1 VTSPAFS
8 RRVTILGAT
17 GSIGRSTAAVIE
29 EARARGDGAIEVEA
43 LTAGR
48 DVAGLA
54 EMARRLQPRFVAIAD
69 ETRLEELKA
78 AMAGTGVGVGAG
90 PQSLVEA
97 AARPADWV
105 MAAIVGAAGMAPTLA
120 AVERGATVALA
131 NKESVVCAG
140 GLIRAAALASGA
152 RLIPVDSEHNAVFQ
166 VLSHPAHI
174 ERITLTGSGGPFRTW
189 TRQAMAGA
197 TPEQACRHPNF
208 SMGAKISVDSAT
220 LMNKGLEL
228 IEAAC
233 LFDMPADRIDLVIHP
248 QQAVHALVSY
258 TDGSVLAHMGPADMR
273 VAIAHALAWPDR
285 TPVSVA
291 RLDLLALGSLQF
303 EAPDRERFP
312 ALNLARHAM
321 DTGGLAPT
329 ILNAAN
335 EIAVAAF
342 LDRRIGFLDI
352 IGIVEAVLEM
362 HAAEKLGEIAKSPSS
377 LGQVLTAD
385 AAGRRAA
392 TQETIRRRAA

>member
-1 VTSPAFS
+1 M
-8 RRVTILGAT
+8 LGAT

-29 EARARGDGAIEVEA
+29 EARARGEADIEVEA

-48 DVAGLA
+48 DIAGLA
-54 EMARRLQPRFVAIAD
+54 EMARRLRPRFVAVAD
-69 ETRLEELKA
+69 ASLLEDARTALS
-78 AMAGTGVGVGAG
+78 GTGIEVGAG
-90 PQSLVEA
+90 AGALVEA

-120 AVERGATVALA
+120 AVGRGVTVAVA

-140 GLIRAAALASGA
+140 GLIKAAAKASGA

-233 LFDMPADRIDLVIHP
+233 LFDMPTDQLELVIHP
-248 QQAVHALVSY
+248 QQVVHALVSY
-258 TDGSVLAHMGPADMR
+258 TDGSMLAHMGPADMR
-273 VAIAHALAWPDR
+273 VAIAHALAWPER

-291 RLDLLALGSLQF
+291 RLDLVALGALQF

-312 ALNLARHAM
+312 ALDIARRAM
-321 DTGGLAPT
+321 DAGGAAPT

-342 LDRRIGFLDI
+342 LERRIGFLDI

-362 HAAEKLGEIAKSPSS
+362 QAGEKLGEIAKSPSS
-377 LGQVLTAD
+377 LVQVLAAD

-392 TQETIRRRAA
+392 TLETIRRHAA

>member
-1 VTSPAFS
+1 MTAFS

-29 EARARGDGAIEVEA
+29 EARVRGDGDIEVEA

-54 EMARRLQPRFVAIAD
+54 ELTRRLRPRFVALAD
-69 ETRLEELKA
+69 ETLLADAQAALK
-78 AMAGTGVGVGAG
+78 GTGVEVAAG
-90 PQSLVEA
+90 A
-97 AARPADWV
+97 AALVAAAERPADWV
-105 MAAIVGAAGMAPTLA
+105 MGAIVGAAGIAPTLK

-140 GLIRAAALASGA
+140 GLIRAAANASGA
-152 RLIPVDSEHNAVFQ
+152 QLIPVDSEHNAVFQ
-166 VLSHPAHI
+166 VLSHPGAI

-189 TRQAMAGA
+189 TTQAMAAA

-220 LMNKGLEL
+220 LMNKGLEQ

-233 LFDMPADRIDLVIHP
+233 LFDIGPDRLDLVIHP
-248 QQAVHALVSY
+248 EQAVHALVAY
-258 TDGSVLAHMGPADMR
+258 TDGSVLAQLGPTDMR
-273 VAIAHALAWPDR
+273 VAIAHALAWPER
-285 TPVSVA
+285 TPVSVP
-291 RLDLLALGSLQF
+291 RLDLVALGKLHF

-312 ALNLARHAM
+312 ALNLARHAL
-321 DTGGLAPT
+321 DAGGAAPT

-342 LDRRIGFLDI
+342 LERRIGFLDI
-352 IGIVEAVLEM
+352 VGIVEAVLELL
-362 HAAEKLGEIAKSPSS
+362 AAGKLGEIANLPSS
-377 LGQVLTAD
+377 LGQVLAAD
-385 AAGRRAA
+385 AAGRLAA
-392 TQETIRRRAA
+392 TKETDRRRAA

>member
-1 VTSPAFS
+1 MSSPAFS
-8 RRVTILGAT
+8 RRVTVLGAT

-29 EARARGDGAIEVEA
+29 EARAGGAAIEVEA

-48 DVAGLA
+48 DIAGLA
-54 EMARRLQPRFVAIAD
+54 DMARRLRPRFVAVAD
-69 ETRLEELKA
+69 EALLEDARAVL
-78 AMAGTGVGVGAG
+78 AGTGVEVGAG
-90 PQSLVEA
+90 PGALVEA

-105 MAAIVGAAGMAPTLA
+105 MAAIVGAAGMAPTMA
-120 AVERGATVALA
+120 AVERGATVAVA

-140 GLIRAAALASGA
+140 GLIRMAAQASGA
-152 RLIPVDSEHNAVFQ
+152 RLIPVNSEHNGVFQ
-166 VLSHPAHI
+166 VLSHPDHI

-233 LFDMPADRIDLVIHP
+233 LFDIPAERLDLVIHP
-248 QQAVHALVSY
+248 QQVVHALVSY
-258 TDGSVLAHMGPADMR
+258 ADGSMLAHMGPADMR

-285 TPVSVA
+285 MPVSVA
-291 RLDLLALGSLQF
+291 RLDLVALGALQF
-303 EAPDRERFP
+303 EAPDRDRFP
-312 ALNLARHAM
+312 ALDLARRAM
-321 DTGGLAPT
+321 DAGGAAPT

-342 LDRRIGFLDI
+342 LDRRIGFLDV

-362 HAAEKLGEIAKSPSS
+362 HAGEKLGEIAKSPSS
-377 LGQVLTAD
+377 LDQVLAAD